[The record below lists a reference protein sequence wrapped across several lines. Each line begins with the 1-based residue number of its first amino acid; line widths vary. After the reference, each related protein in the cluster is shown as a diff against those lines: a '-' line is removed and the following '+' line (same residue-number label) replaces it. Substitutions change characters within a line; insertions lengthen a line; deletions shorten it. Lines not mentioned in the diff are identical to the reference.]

1 MLYLGGDVLGCVDNI
16 CILGRPR
23 TVFVCERFRRFSV
36 FLGAGSQRSKRK
48 SIRVLS
54 QKKKYLMSY
63 TTSDALLKRCA
74 SVLDQAGKN
83 GEEFPTYLKLK
94 ADLVRDVG
102 AKEFDDV
109 KEKVQDMLLKKCATL
124 RGRDNHVEVI
134 LLFDVD
140 ETLVIAENS
149 LTPYRYNEEL
159 MNAWRSTLN
168 CLNSVRCCSFLF
180 TSQQL
185 CTPAFVYRPADEPTS
200 EPSRVRSVLECW
212 SEF

>member
-1 MLYLGGDVLGCVDNI
+1 
-16 CILGRPR
+16 
-23 TVFVCERFRRFSV
+23 
-36 FLGAGSQRSKRK
+36 
-48 SIRVLS
+48 
-54 QKKKYLMSY
+54 MSY
-63 TTSDALLKRCA
+63 TTSDALLKRCEHI
-74 SVLDQAGKN
+74 LDQAGKN

-94 ADLVRDVG
+94 SNLVRDVG
-102 AKEFDDV
+102 AKEFDEV
-109 KEKVQDMLLKKCATL
+109 KEQVQDMLLKKCATL
-124 RGRDNHVEVI
+124 RGRDTHVEVV

>member
-1 MLYLGGDVLGCVDNI
+1 
-16 CILGRPR
+16 
-23 TVFVCERFRRFSV
+23 
-36 FLGAGSQRSKRK
+36 
-48 SIRVLS
+48 
-54 QKKKYLMSY
+54 MSY
-63 TTSDALLKRCA
+63 TTSDALLKRCEHI
-74 SVLDQAGKN
+74 LDQAGKN

-109 KEKVQDMLLKKCATL
+109 KETVQDMLLKKCATL
-124 RGRDNHVEVI
+124 RSRDNHVEVI

-159 MNAWRSTLN
+159 MNAWRSALN

-200 EPSRVRSVLECW
+200 EPSRVRS
-212 SEF
+212 EF